1 MSYTS
6 IENLLRAALLFCLMS
21 PGFPYSYFSISEQD
35 ESRETCPETK
45 VISTEYPCRKAN
57 GELATCFRKKCCRGY
72 KFVLGECIPD
82 DYDVCSGAPCEQ
94 QCTDNFGRVLCTCYP
109 GYYFDRMKHRNRE
122 KPYCLDIDECTK
134 SNGTVCSHICL
145 NAPGSYQCLCM
156 EGFYLEEDGKTC
168 SKIES
173 AGQYLKSES
182 VVEADT
188 CSTTCEEFQQIKQ
201 TVLQLKQKITSLPNN
216 VDDISKQ
223 KSNSQTLFASNS
235 YNAGFIGLPGP
246 TGPSGLPG
254 PKGSS
259 GPKGHTGPPGPPGS
273 RGHMGP
279 MGPSPDLSHIKQG
292 RRGPVGS
299 PGASGKDGAKG
310 ERGASGPRGSPGPPG
325 SFDFLLLML
334 ADIRNDIAELQLK
347 TFGRGNRATVEEQQS
362 HEISDWGSGEDHRHR
377 GPSQERPKRP
387 VSWK

>member
-1 MSYTS
+1 MSYTI
-6 IENLLRAALLFCLMS
+6 IENLLRAALLFGLMS
-21 PGFPYSYFSISEQD
+21 PGSPYSYFSISEQD

-45 VISTEYPCRKAN
+45 VITTEYPCLKPN

-145 NAPGSYQCLCM
+145 NTPGSYQCLCT

-173 AGQYLKSES
+173 AGQYLKSET
-182 VVEADT
+182 VMEADT

-216 VDDISKQ
+216 VDDISRQ
-223 KSNSQTLFASNS
+223 KSNGQKLFASNN

-259 GPKGHTGPPGPPGS
+259 GPTGHTGPPGPPGS
-273 RGHMGP
+273 RGLMGL
-279 MGPSPDLSHIKQG
+279 MGPSPDISHIKQG
-292 RRGPVGS
+292 RRGPVGP
-299 PGASGKDGAKG
+299 PGASGRDGAKG
-310 ERGASGPRGSPGPPG
+310 EKGASGPRGSPGPPG

-347 TFGRGNRATVEEQQS
+347 AFGRGNHATVEEQQS
-362 HEISDWGSGEDHRHR
+362 YEISDWGSGEDHRHR
-377 GPSQERPKRP
+377 GPSQEFPKRP
-387 VSWK
+387 ASWK